1 MNSDTVWL
9 SLYGEATTAFCLGC
23 PDSPCTRFTHEELA
37 PTLKLPMSQNP
48 DVSVCPSSAISQE
61 AGNAPQLDSERCTS
75 CGICIARCP
84 VGALH
89 LGNSGVEVSE
99 CDFDPVPYEETEF
112 LGRRA
117 LLSESLRFAD
127 QHDEVSLIQRLTEVE
142 KCLAT
147 TPESDSVLR
156 MLVRN
161 LLIVVGLPTQ
171 LSRTGDNNAV
181 AECVVEVGDST
192 MLLQVEPGSDLL
204 DNLRR
209 AMTTV
214 AVADSRYGLPKSELI
229 AGVVVVRL
237 PHKRV
242 DYYEVI
248 TDVEKRLGLK
258 IRTLPLAILLAAV
271 GNPTLDFVE
280 LVINGM
286 IVSSQVNTLSED
298 LGKLIGPTQ
307 DPEQLGVVPAK

>member
-1 MNSDTVWL
+1 MKRVPRPSGRTVFAPPAGPWQPSERSMNSDTVWL
-9 SLYGEATTAFCLGC
+9 RLDGEATTAFCLGC

-37 PTLKLPMSQNP
+37 PTLKLQMPRNP

-61 AGNAPQLDSERCTS
+61 AGNAPRLDSERCTS

-99 CDFDPVPYEETEF
+99 YGCDPVPYEETEF

-127 QHDEVSLIQRLTEVE
+127 QPDEVSLIQRLTEVE
-142 KCLAT
+142 KCLDT

-192 MLLQVEPGSDLL
+192 MLLQVEHGSDLL
-204 DNLRR
+204 DSLRR
-209 AMTTV
+209 SISTV
-214 AVADSRYGLPKSELI
+214 AVAHSRYGLPTQARGLLRS
-229 AGVVVVRL
+229 
-237 PHKRV
+237 
-242 DYYEVI
+242 DYRRRKA
-248 TDVEKRLGLK
+248 TR
-258 IRTLPLAILLAAV
+258 
-271 GNPTLDFVE
+271 
-280 LVINGM
+280 
-286 IVSSQVNTLSED
+286 SQDSHFATR
-298 LGKLIGPTQ
+298 
-307 DPEQLGVVPAK
+307 DPSRCGRQPNS